1 MVLKDVIAPDGRIFL
16 KSEWGDMSDEWPAV
30 SFSKRTVGERLRRE
44 FNPDRDVIL
53 YVGTGNPETTKDP
66 RHRRSILSAIK
77 VEPNATYP
85 TRELIPPESW
95 ARAQQGFRGR
105 WESSMAVRRAWTV
118 VGFPLAPDIIPKSYC
133 SLGIRSNWGN
143 VVEVDQGERSAL
155 LNLTLLPLDLK
166 LQNAGTQFDDKR
178 AFLNL
183 DALTKTEI
191 GRMAAQIRDR
201 VRRSSTESS
210 RTNPMRFA
218 ESDIQIILG
227 KKWRGQ
233 LGCCALCGAAL
244 VHAPTN
250 RLLACSADRIDS
262 GRPWY
267 DTANLQITHLACNLA
282 KNDVPMA
289 QFEEWLS
296 IVRSADVTTR

>member
-1 MVLKDVIAPDGRIFL
+1 MVLTDVIAADGRIFL
-16 KSEWGDMSDEWPAV
+16 KSEWGAISDEWPAV

-44 FNPDRDVIL
+44 FDPNRDIIL
-53 YVGTGNPETTKDP
+53 YVGTSNPETTKDP
-66 RHRRSILSAIK
+66 QHRRSILSAIK
-77 VEPNATYP
+77 VEPNAIYD

-95 ARAQQGFRGR
+95 ARAQLGYRGR

-118 VGFPLAPDIIPKSYC
+118 AGFPLAPDIIPKSYR
-133 SLGIRSNWGN
+133 SLGVRSNWGN
-143 VVEVDQGERSAL
+143 VVEVEQSERTAL
-155 LNLTLLPLDLK
+155 LALTLLPLDLK
-166 LQNAGTQFDDKR
+166 LQKAGTQFDDKR

-191 GRMAAQIRDR
+191 GRMVAQIRER
-201 VRRSSTESS
+201 VLRSGTDSV
-210 RTNPMRFA
+210 RTNPVRFA
-218 ESDIQIILG
+218 ESDIQIVLG
-227 KKWRGQ
+227 KKWHDQAG
-233 LGCCALCGAAL
+233 GCALCGAAL
-244 VHAPTN
+244 VYAPTN

-296 IVRSADVTTR
+296 IVRKAV